1 MRFFERVKT
10 PRSQEILKDYSSAF
24 RIVPALGTQ
33 RMRDFA
39 GNKSPTI
46 LVVDDSDDLRELLV
60 THLQNRGYKTVEAAN
75 GLEAIEQ
82 AHRTSPTLILM
93 DINMPLLDGLTATRT
108 IRQAQRLPDTAI
120 VAFSAFLSGSNRQH
134 ALAAGCDDYVT
145 KTEFVEELDGILK
158 RFAPM

>member
-1 MRFFERVKT
+1 MQKVSRK
-10 PRSQEILKDYSSAF
+10 
-24 RIVPALGTQ
+24 
-33 RMRDFA
+33 
-39 GNKSPTI
+39 KSPII

-60 THLQNRGYKTVEAAN
+60 THLQKRGYQTVEAAN

-82 AHRTSPTLILM
+82 AHRTSPDLILM

-108 IRQAQRLPDTAI
+108 IRQAERLPGTAI

-145 KTEFVEELDGILK
+145 KTEFVEELDGILE